1 MAEGGANRSDAR
13 QPAAVAR
20 RRWLIWL
27 LLILVVLIAALAINT
42 IIVDDRTRGAQARDG
57 GRLEDT
63 GIVPANVKVEGS
75 ASPIVLIH
83 GFGAAIDWWDEI
95 APALAADHRV
105 IRMDL
110 IGHGGTEAPTSG
122 YAIEHQAALVK
133 AVLDHLGVD
142 RVTVI
147 GHSMG
152 GEVATA
158 FAESDPSRIE
168 RLVLIDSPPGVGATF
183 NLLTRLAFTPV
194 IGELLSRF
202 ETDSVIRKSLAQGF
216 APGFPVPEQ
225 FVADFK
231 QLTYTAFRSAHDAS
245 VAFRTERQT
254 PDRLKALDPVPP
266 LLVIFGSR
274 DALISPAS
282 AKLFGAVPGARVE
295 VIGGAGHS
303 PMVEAPEKTLGLMA
317 DFLAN
322 R

>member
-1 MAEGGANRSDAR
+1 MAASGANRRDAR
-13 QPAAVAR
+13 QSAVVASHG
-20 RRWLIWL
+20 WLIRL

-42 IIVDDRTRGAQARDG
+42 LVVDSRTRPAEPRDG
-57 GRLEDT
+57 GSIEDA
-63 GIVPANVKVEGS
+63 GLVPANVKVEGNG
-75 ASPIVLIH
+75 PPLVLIH
-83 GFGAAIDWWDEI
+83 GFGAAIDWWDEV
-95 APALAADHRV
+95 ASTLAADHRV

-110 IGHGGTEAPTSG
+110 IGHGGTEAPASG
-122 YAIEHQAALVK
+122 YEIERQAALVK
-133 AVLDHLGVD
+133 AVLDQLGVD

-158 FAESDPSRIE
+158 LAEADPARIE
-168 RLVLIDSPPGVGATF
+168 RLVLIDSPPGVEATF
-183 NLLTRLAFTPV
+183 NLMTRLAFTPV

-202 ETDSVIRKSLAQGF
+202 ETDGVIRKSLAQGF
-216 APGFPVPEQ
+216 APGFPVPER

-245 VAFRTERQT
+245 VAFRTERET

-274 DALISPAS
+274 DALIPAAS
-282 AKLFGAVPGARVE
+282 AKLFAAVPGARIE
-295 VIGGAGHS
+295 VIDGAGHS
-303 PMVEAPEKTLGLMA
+303 PMVEAPKKTISLIT
-317 DFLAN
+317 DFLAG

>member
-1 MAEGGANRSDAR
+1 MAEGGANRSNAG
-13 QPAAVAR
+13 QPAVASR
-20 RRWLIWL
+20 RRLIWL
-27 LLILVVLIAALAINT
+27 LLILAATIAALATNT
-42 IIVDDRTRGAQARDG
+42 IVVDARTRPAQPRDG
-57 GRLEDT
+57 GRLENT
-63 GIVPANVKVEGS
+63 GLVPANVKVEGS
-75 ASPIVLIH
+75 GSPVVLIH

-183 NLLTRLAFTPV
+183 NLLTRLACTPI

-202 ETDSVIRKSLAQGF
+202 ETESVIRKSLAQGF

-282 AKLFGAVPGARVE
+282 AKLFGTVPGARVE
-295 VIGGAGHS
+295 VIDRAGHS
-303 PMVEAPEKTLGLMA
+303 PMVEAPEKTLALIV

>member
-1 MAEGGANRSDAR
+1 MERRNATE
-13 QPAAVAR
+13 PAAPNR
-20 RRWLIWL
+20 RRLIWL
-27 LLILVVLIAALAINT
+27 IVVLVAAALAINT
-42 IIVDDRTRGAQARDG
+42 IIVDARTRGVQARDG
-57 GRLEDT
+57 GRIEDT
-63 GIVPANVKVEGS
+63 SVVPANVKVEGS
-75 ASPIVLIH
+75 GPPIVLIH
-83 GFGAAIDWWDEI
+83 GFGAAIDWWDKI
-95 APALAADHRV
+95 APTLAADHHRV
-105 IRMDL
+105 IRVDL
-110 IGHGGTEAPTSG
+110 IGHGGTEAPASG
-122 YAIEHQAALVK
+122 YAIKRQAALVK
-133 AVLDHLGVD
+133 AVLDRLGVD
-142 RVTVI
+142 RVTVM

-168 RLVLIDSPPGVGATF
+168 RLVLIDSPPDVEATF

-202 ETDSVIRKSLAQGF
+202 ETDSVIRKNLAQGF

-245 VAFRTERQT
+245 VTFRTERQT

-295 VIGGAGHS
+295 VIDGAGHS
-303 PMVEAPEKTLGLMA
+303 PMVEAPEKTLALIA

>member
-1 MAEGGANRSDAR
+1 M
-13 QPAAVAR
+13 
-20 RRWLIWL
+20 
-27 LLILVVLIAALAINT
+27 
-42 IIVDDRTRGAQARDG
+42 
-57 GRLEDT
+57 
-63 GIVPANVKVEGS
+63 
-75 ASPIVLIH
+75 LIH

-110 IGHGGTEAPTSG
+110 IGHGGTEAPASG

-158 FAESDPSRIE
+158 LAEADPSRIE
-168 RLVLIDSPPGVGATF
+168 RLVLIDSPPGVEATF
-183 NLLTRLAFTPV
+183 NLLTRLAFTPI

-202 ETDSVIRKSLAQGF
+202 ETESVIRKSLAQGF
-216 APGFPVPEQ
+216 APGFAVPEQ

-274 DALISPAS
+274 DALIPAAS
-282 AKLFGAVPGARVE
+282 AKLFEAVPGARVE
-295 VIGGAGHS
+295 VVEGAGHS
-303 PMVEAPEKTLGLMA
+303 PMVEAPEKTLALIT